1 MVSKDARL
9 ELRLDPAVKA
19 RLEQAAAMTRQS
31 TSSFV
36 AEASIAAADKVLG
49 AADVT
54 FMPAEQFDE
63 LMAALDVPD
72 DAPELARLAAR
83 PSRVVRR

>member
-1 MVSKDARL
+1 MSSKDARL
-9 ELRLDPAVKA
+9 ELRLDPEVKA
-19 RLEQAAAMTRQS
+19 RLERAATVTRQS

-36 AEASIAAADKVLG
+36 AEASIAAADKVL
-49 AADVT
+49 ASADVT

-63 LMAALDVPD
+63 LIAALDVPD
-72 DAPELARLAAR
+72 EAPGLARLAQR